1 MQIGCQVSCASSFS
15 ANLLC
20 AELKWNISMSPE
32 KDYNEILILKIRA
45 SLQGIVGE
53 KILLSFV
60 VFLQFCVQSGTH
72 DVLC

>member
-45 SLQGIVGE
+45 SLQGIVGG
-53 KILLSFV
+53 KNTKLCCIF
-60 VFLQFCVQSGTH
+60 T
-72 DVLC
+72 VLCTVRAT